1 MGNLTL
7 SVPPKVYYVHDE
19 DTENG
24 NNAILIQLMERNEVK
39 IKRFLTSKLKSQFEA
54 DDIFQE
60 ALMFLSNREIDN
72 CSDPIKYIWGCVQ
85 IMLKRHFSKMHKE
98 KDIITFN
105 SPETYIN
112 HYDVED
118 TVERAY
124 QIDYMYSNE
133 EIRDKL
139 NSIEYLRYEYDYDVF
154 SLLYVRLR
162 IADNEKFE
170 KTLQYLF
177 GDISQMRGYN
187 SHNIKKL
194 ICMLIQ
200 SEDGLSVLR
209 EFVYCAENLDS
220 IIDNI

>member
-24 NNAILIQLMERNEVK
+24 NNDILITLMERDEAK

-60 ALMFLSNREIDN
+60 ALMFLSNKQIDN

-85 IMLKRHFSKMHKE
+85 IMLKRHFSKASKE
-98 KDIITFN
+98 KELITFN
-105 SPETYIN
+105 APEVYIN
-112 HYDVED
+112 HYDED
-118 TVERAY
+118 DNIEKAY
-124 QIDYMYSNE
+124 KMDYVYSDD
-133 EIRDKL
+133 EIRDRL
-139 NSIEYLRYEYDYDVF
+139 NSIEYLRYEYNYDIF
-154 SLLYVRLR
+154 SLIYIRLR
-162 IADNEKFE
+162 ISDDEKFE

-177 GDISQMRGYN
+177 GDIKQMSGYN
-187 SHNIKKL
+187 SHRIKQL
-194 ICMLIQ
+194 IRMLLQ
-200 SEDGLSVLR
+200 SENGLSVLR
-209 EFVYCAENLDS
+209 EFIYCVENLDS